1 MRKCSQKF
9 FVSNVNQK
17 RMFRIEMI
25 GSTLTLSYLYY
36 CLDGIGNFSA
46 YFYER
51 INFKN
56 YWKEIILIINFFLGT
71 FISKAFN
78 LNGFNFDSLMD
89 EMKWNKMKDNYAN
102 FYYISDSGANWFQWL
117 NSRQDFVEFHFCFSN
132 DSNIFLF

>member
-1 MRKCSQKF
+1 
-9 FVSNVNQK
+9 
-17 RMFRIEMI
+17 MI

-71 FISKAFN
+71 FILIAFD

-89 EMKWNKMKDNYAN
+89 EMK
-102 FYYISDSGANWFQWL
+102 
-117 NSRQDFVEFHFCFSN
+117 
-132 DSNIFLF
+132 